1 MGLPWLSV
9 TSIGDTNGI
18 LLARIIW
25 WSILCFYVGRY
36 VGKTV
41 DIQYREAEGKPK
53 FYTIPENRKWIF
65 HFRYFA
71 GHDVVKEGVIIQL
84 VGYVFS
90 FLELVTLL
98 LASFADE
105 LLFLSLIGDWLVI
118 IFGLVIAVVLLP
130 MAIRYQKNINHTYD
144 CDWITTLQENLTIYP
159 KRRCRI
165 ISQTGD
171 YTYII
176 VLGRWG
182 KKNRLA
188 KSSVPVVVGSIMYAV
203 HSNEQGSPF
212 WTIKNH

>member
-1 MGLPWLSV
+1 MDMPWLNI
-9 TSIGDTNGI
+9 TSIENRNGI

-25 WSILCFYVGRY
+25 WGILSFYVGRS

-53 FYTIPENRKWIF
+53 FLTIPENRKWIF
-65 HFRYFA
+65 PFRYFA
-71 GHDVVKEGVIIQL
+71 GSDVVKEGVIIQL

-90 FLELVTLL
+90 FLELVMLL
-98 LASFADE
+98 LAFFADE
-105 LLFLSLIGDWLVI
+105 VPLFSLIADLLVI
-118 IFGLVIAVVLLP
+118 MFGLIIAVVLLP
-130 MAIRYQKNINHTYD
+130 MAIRYQKNINHAYD

-165 ISQTGD
+165 ISQTGTC
-171 YTYII
+171 TYVIA
-176 VLGRWG
+176 LGRWG
-182 KKNRLA
+182 KKSRLA